1 MRTASIVLAKINS
14 LRVLLPPVIG
24 LLLISGWFRLS
35 FAPGNGDATL
45 LRLALVI
52 YHISATFIDVYFVM
66 LLCTGSVVLIGQF
79 FNKRSAVKERV
90 TQAPVADERVVAR
103 Q

>member
-1 MRTASIVLAKINS
+1 MRTASIVLTKINS

-35 FAPGNGDATL
+35 FAPGKEDAML
-45 LRLALVI
+45 LRLALDI
-52 YHISATFIDVYFVM
+52 YHFSAAFIDVYFVM
-66 LLCTGSVVLIGQF
+66 LLCAGSVVLIGQF
-79 FNKRSAVKERV
+79 RNKRSAVKERLN
-90 TQAPVADERVVAR
+90 QAPIADERVVAR